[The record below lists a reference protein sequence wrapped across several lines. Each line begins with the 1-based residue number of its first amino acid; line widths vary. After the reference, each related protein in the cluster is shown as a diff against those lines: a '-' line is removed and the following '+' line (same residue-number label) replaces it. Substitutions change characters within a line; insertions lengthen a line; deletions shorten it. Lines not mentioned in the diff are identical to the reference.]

1 MAQTVSR
8 LSLTAETQVRF
19 MVSPCEIC
27 GGYSGTGT
35 DFLQVPGLPPVSI
48 IPQIFRVHPFVCHQC
63 DMI

>member
-27 GGYSGTGT
+27 GG
-35 DFLQVPGLPPVSI
+35 
-48 IPQIFRVHPFVCHQC
+48 
-63 DMI
+63 